1 MTATPLAMQICT
13 HPFSDAALVLEWH
26 VIGMFAPSFFTGS
39 LIRRF
44 GVLNV
49 IFVGV
54 LLMFGCV
61 AFALHGNDVM
71 HFLGALFALGVGWN
85 FMFIGGTTLLT
96 ETYRPEERNRVQG
109 ANDFLV
115 FLTMATSSFASGAL
129 VTTKGWEL
137 LNIGSLPFLV
147 IVSAGILWLARSR

>member
-1 MTATPLAMQICT
+1 
-13 HPFSDAALVLEWH
+13 
-26 VIGMFAPSFFTGS
+26 
-39 LIRRF
+39 
-44 GVLNV
+44 
-49 IFVGV
+49 
-54 LLMFGCV
+54 
-61 AFALHGNDVM
+61 
-71 HFLGALFALGVGWN
+71 
-85 FMFIGGTTLLT
+85 MFIGGTTLLT

-147 IVSAGILWLARSR
+147 IASIGTLWLARSR